1 MSKKTIYDALIAAGL
16 TKEGA
21 CGLMGN
27 MRAESAMRSTN
38 AQDSYGK
45 DDATYTVQTD
55 NGMTNFAGDGIGYGL
70 CQWTEASR
78 KAKLLAYAKQQGV
91 SVGDEDMQ
99 VRFCL
104 LEMMHDFS
112 DVWAFLTVSHDLLQC
127 AQLVCTDYERPAH
140 NNVGTRYEYA
150 QEFFAEL
157 AEGKTPAEEPAADAC
172 PIFPPDPSV
181 LVIEMVMAY
190 NGYWGKPEG
199 YKTPEFFKALRQ
211 FVDDMEAC

>member
-45 DDATYTVQTD
+45 DDATYTAQTD

-70 CQWTEASR
+70 CQWTAASR

-104 LEMMHDFS
+104 LEMMHDFP

-181 LVIEMVMAY
+181 LVIEMVMTY

-211 FVDDMEAC
+211 FTDDMEAC

>member
-1 MSKKTIYDALIAAGL
+1 MSNKSIYDALLAAGL
-16 TKEGA
+16 TKEGT

-27 MRAESAMRSTN
+27 MRAESLMRSNN

-45 DDATYTVQTD
+45 DDATYTAQTD
-55 NGMTNFAGDGIGYGL
+55 NGLVNFAGDGIGYGL
-70 CQWTEASR
+70 CQWTAASR

-91 SVGDEDMQ
+91 SIGDEDMQ

-104 LEMMHDFS
+104 LEMMHDFP

-150 QEFFAEL
+150 QEFFNQFAGDGEMV
-157 AEGKTPAEEPAADAC
+157 PDAC

-190 NGYWGKPEG
+190 NGYWGKPDG

>member
-1 MSKKTIYDALIAAGL
+1 MSNKSIYDALLAAGL

-27 MRAESAMRSTN
+27 MRAESLMRSNN

-55 NGMTNFAGDGIGYGL
+55 NGLANFAGDGIGYGL
-70 CQWTEASR
+70 CQWTAASR

-91 SVGDEDMQ
+91 SIGDEDMQ

-104 LEMMHDFS
+104 LEMMHDFP

-127 AQLVCTDYERPAH
+127 AQRVCTDYERPAH

-150 QEFFAEL
+150 QEFFNQFAVDGEMV
-157 AEGKTPAEEPAADAC
+157 PDAC

-181 LVIEMVMAY
+181 LTIEMVMAY